1 MNRARAW
8 YILFAL
14 FLFSACATVPVLPPE
29 IPRAEE
35 VLEQVYARR
44 QFLDG
49 LKGLAQTKI
58 SSPAKTFSATQVLF
72 ARRPGFLRVETLSPF
87 GTPVLYAAT
96 DGRDLS
102 IYQPSENRYYR
113 GSFQA
118 GSVSLG
124 LPSNFSASEIVSFLM
139 GGAAPGDYE
148 KVSIRED
155 REKGLWVLELL
166 DAPREESQTL
176 WVDPQFFY
184 VVRAEFHRPRFSY
197 NAEFTDFRQA
207 NDILFPRRMLLDSRD
222 AQTRISIEFQELE
235 LNPPWHP
242 QDFLLPVPP
251 GVTVSPWP

>member
-1 MNRARAW
+1 MKQARAW
-8 YILFAL
+8 YILLAA

-35 VLEQVYARR
+35 VLEQVHARR

-58 SSPAKTFSATQVLF
+58 SSPAKTFSASQVLF

-87 GTPVLYAAT
+87 GTPVLYAVT

-102 IYQPSENRYYR
+102 IYHPSENRYYR
-113 GSFQA
+113 GSFQVS
-118 GSVSLG
+118 SVSLG
-124 LPSNFSASEIVSFLM
+124 LPSDLTAAEIVSFLM
-139 GGAAPGDYE
+139 GGVPPEDYE
-148 KVSIRED
+148 KVSIRPE

-166 DAPREESQTL
+166 APSREESQTL

-207 NDILFPRRMLLDSRD
+207 NEILFPRRMLLDSRD
-222 AQTRISIEFQELE
+222 AQTKISVEFQDLE
-235 LNPPWHP
+235 LNPAWDP